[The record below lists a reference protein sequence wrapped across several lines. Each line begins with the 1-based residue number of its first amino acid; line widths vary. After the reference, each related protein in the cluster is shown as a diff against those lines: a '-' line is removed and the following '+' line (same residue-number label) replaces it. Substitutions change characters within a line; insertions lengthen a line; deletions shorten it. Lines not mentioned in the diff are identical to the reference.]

1 MGLHAGG
8 VNFIW
13 RDQGGFLEEV
23 CQGLGVGGTWVQCS
37 LNSSRRIHFK
47 KPIFFFLLTQ
57 DIDKRLV
64 R

>member
-23 CQGLGVGGTWVQCS
+23 CQGLGVGGYMGAVFS
-37 LNSSRRIHFK
+37 E
-47 KPIFFFLLTQ
+47 LLQ
-57 DIDKRLV
+57 KNPF
-64 R
+64 